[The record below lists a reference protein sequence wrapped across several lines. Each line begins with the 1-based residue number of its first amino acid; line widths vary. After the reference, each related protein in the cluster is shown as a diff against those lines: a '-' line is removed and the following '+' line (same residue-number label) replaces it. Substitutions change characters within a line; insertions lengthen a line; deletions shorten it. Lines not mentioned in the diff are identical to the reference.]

1 MSCDWSSVSFSAL
14 TAASVTCSTGGG
26 ASVWSPTLPEEC
38 AEVPPDTPGRRPGC
52 VADLHAVS
60 PGFGAGHATWPR
72 LDKEPASLC
81 SSVTPRPPAHS
92 PATRWVRPCARG
104 GGTTGPWP
112 AACAQGGGQ
121 RAAGTALAG
130 GRGLSGQARAPRAP
144 PPDGAEAAGED
155 SGPSGPHSQ
164 HRLRVLFSPELALE
178 NRVTSRRASVSR
190 QADKMK

>member
-81 SSVTPRPPAHS
+81 SAVTPRPPAHS

-121 RAAGTALAG
+121 WAAGTALAG
-130 GRGLSGQARAPRAP
+130 GRGLSGQARAHGPPRRTEPRPRVRTAARLGLTANTAFASCFLRSWLLKTGSP
-144 PPDGAEAAGED
+144 PGE
-155 SGPSGPHSQ
+155 PAFPAK
-164 HRLRVLFSPELALE
+164 RTR
-178 NRVTSRRASVSR
+178 
-190 QADKMK
+190 